1 MVNFRP
7 RPPYYRERTV
17 VSIEQK
23 ARWAREPVWWTWR
36 GEKSLSLA
44 GIRPLDRP
52 GRNLVAI
59 PITLTCIFSGTRK
72 TGRRGGGVGWG
83 GSLSTAP
90 SRFESFLLSFVNFR
104 VGGDSVVCCKVDE
117 NGFRMRRVLKSVDNF
132 GWE

>member
-1 MVNFRP
+1 VFF
-7 RPPYYRERTV
+7 
-17 VSIEQK
+17 
-23 ARWAREPVWWTWR
+23 
-36 GEKSLSLA
+36 L
-44 GIRPLDRP
+44 
-52 GRNLVAI
+52 
-59 PITLTCIFSGTRK
+59 RK
-72 TGRRGGGVGWG
+72 KKRGGGGGGGVEWW